1 MRQPPVALRRCIRC
15 GAKAVKP
22 RPGKGRTTR
31 FRHIPAMAIPDSLP
45 VPTCGRCQSEYLVES
60 ESLAKE
66 LQAAYLRTLRIRAR
80 DALMRLTEHISQ
92 RWLEWHLGLSQGYL
106 CRIQAGAGNPSA
118 ELVSQLALLC
128 QDPVTRL
135 AELERF
141 WLLPDDNWL
150 PPPIPPTRSRKRRK
164 QQMNEQRANTPSN
177 LDQHRA
183 VSSAPTLTSTA
194 AIKGAPPPAPAPA
207 SVVALPVEVAHVRE
221 TESPVATTVESAE
234 MVESADA
241 AAPPKSIRRRGQ
253 AGGLAAQASG
263 KAHKFTTE
271 EARTAGKKGGAMISR
286 DREQMREIGR
296 RGGKAK
302 LGHRKRRAEKLESVD
317 GGELGSG

>member
-1 MRQPPVALRRCIRC
+1 MRQPSVALGRCIRC

-31 FRHIPAMAIPDSLP
+31 FRHIPAMAIPDSLL

-60 ESLAKE
+60 EPLAKE
-66 LQAAYLRTLRIRAR
+66 LQATYLRTLRIRAR
-80 DALMRLTEHISQ
+80 DALMRLTQHISQ
-92 RWLEWHLGLSQGYL
+92 RWLEWHMGLSQGYL

-150 PPPIPPTRSRKRRK
+150 PPPIPPTRSRKRK
-164 QQMNEQRANTPSN
+164 EQQMIVDRNNAGAIENPLATESVGA
-177 LDQHRA
+177 A
-183 VSSAPTLTSTA
+183 VAASAEEDSQ
-194 AIKGAPPPAPAPA
+194 
-207 SVVALPVEVAHVRE
+207 VRE
-221 TESPVATTVESAE
+221 TEGPVATAVESAMPVESAE
-234 MVESADA
+234 AS
-241 AAPPKSIRRRGQ
+241 APPTPIQRRGQ

-263 KAHKFTTE
+263 KAHKFTPE
-271 EARTAGKKGGAMISR
+271 EARAAGKKGGAMISH
-286 DREQMREIGR
+286 DRERMREIGR
-296 RGGKAK
+296 KGGKAK
-302 LGHRKRRAEKLESVD
+302 RGDSMRRAEQLVSAKAGESAYPD
-317 GGELGSG
+317 ET